1 MRTILHSDL
10 NNFYASVEM
19 TRHPELAGRPV
30 IVCGDREERHGIVLA
45 KNQIAKEAG
54 IRTGDVIWEAKRKCP
69 NVVELKADFKTYLTF
84 SGRVRAIYEQYTDRV
99 ESFGIDECWLDVT
112 ESEGLFGSG
121 REIAEQ
127 IRMRIKEELA
137 VTVSIGVS
145 YNKIFAKLG
154 SDMKKPDA
162 VTVITPENYRQLVWP
177 LPVEDLLYVG
187 RATKAKLR
195 KYNVK
200 TIGELACSD
209 PVFLKERLGKWGV
222 TLYAFA
228 NGWDASPVTRV
239 GEAEAVKSIGN
250 SLTNYKDMT
259 TDAEV
264 KALIYLLSESVAAR
278 LRESGFSR
286 AQTVHFSARDTNLIG
301 YGKQARLPYATRLS
315 SEIAEAA
322 FQLYRE
328 LFPRRIPLR
337 GLGVSVSDFTGEYEQ
352 IAYEYT
358 QEYYRRREKLE
369 ETVDQIRSK
378 YGNNSIQRALIY
390 SDKKLAEN
398 DIKGD
403 HVIHPDYYRK

>member
-1 MRTILHSDL
+1 M
-10 NNFYASVEM
+10 
-19 TRHPELAGRPV
+19 
-30 IVCGDREERHGIVLA
+30 
-45 KNQIAKEAG
+45 
-54 IRTGDVIWEAKRKCP
+54 
-69 NVVELKADFKTYLTF
+69 
-84 SGRVRAIYEQYTDRV
+84 
-99 ESFGIDECWLDVT
+99 T

-127 IRMRIKEELA
+127 IRMRIREELA

-162 VTVITPENYRQLVWP
+162 VTVITPENYRELVWP
-177 LPVEDLLYVG
+177 LPVEALLYVG